1 MILYI
6 YFYENN
12 MKTSILDYSGLEI
25 CYLLSEIVAITGKQ
39 INIDLLI
46 GEEYGI
52 LECEEDLGRELED
65 TTHRIYPI
73 DTEKKVWDVVQ
84 VIFSRN
90 QIG

>member
-1 MILYI
+1 MLLYI

-12 MKTSILDYSGLEI
+12 KKTSILDYTGLEI

-52 LECEEDLGRELED
+52 LECEEDLGKELED

-90 QIG
+90 QIY

>member
-12 MKTSILDYSGLEI
+12 KKTSILDYSGLEI
-25 CYLLSEIVAITGKQ
+25 CLLVNEIVNITGNL

-46 GEEYGI
+46 GEEYGV
-52 LECEEDLGRELED
+52 LECEEDIAREIEN

-73 DTEKKVWDVVQ
+73 DTEKKVWNIVE
-84 VIFSRN
+84 ILFSRN